1 MYRNVTAAN
10 TLRAGSF
17 DREWRWGLGAG
28 SLIVVA
34 VIWQGLA
41 LTLDSLLL
49 PTFTGTMVACVQLAR
64 DPQLWEALWVSNQ
77 AAALGFICAAVV
89 GITLGLVTG
98 RWRLAEKMIDPYLNI
113 LLAVPKAAL
122 IPVLIMATGLGLL
135 SRVLIVFSFSVVS
148 IAVNTRAGMRLVDRS
163 VLEMA
168 HAFGAS
174 EGQLW
179 RKVLLPGALPGI
191 IAGLRLGL
199 IRSVSGMITVELLLL
214 ALGVGR
220 LILTYQGSFE
230 AANLYATTL
239 FVVAEAVLLTQALNW
254 VERRASAHIGQAVVE

>member
-1 MYRNVTAAN
+1 MSVQNTVRAN
-10 TLRAGSF
+10 SDRA
-17 DREWRWGLGAG
+17 WKWGLGAA

-34 VIWQGLA
+34 TFWQGLA
-41 LTLDSLLL
+41 LLLNSLLL
-49 PTFTGTMVACVQLAR
+49 PTFTSTMAACLR
-64 DPQLWEALWVSNQ
+64 MSTDPELWKALWISNQ
-77 AAALGFICAAVV
+77 AAAIGFFCAAVL
-89 GITLGLVTG
+89 GIALGLVTG
-98 RWRLAEKMIDPYLNI
+98 RWRLAERIFDPYLNI

-135 SRVLIVFSFSVVS
+135 SRVLVVFSFSIVS
-148 IAVNTRAGMRLVDRS
+148 ITVNTRAGLRLVDRS
-163 VLEMA
+163 VVEMA
-168 HAFGAS
+168 HSFGAN
-174 EGQLW
+174 EAQLW

-220 LILTYQGSFE
+220 LILTYEGTFE
-230 AANLYATTL
+230 AAKLYSTIL

-254 VERRASAHIGQAVVE
+254 VERRAFAHIGQAVIE

>member
-1 MYRNVTAAN
+1 MTAINVVRGSSVD
-10 TLRAGSF
+10 RA
-17 DREWRWGLGAG
+17 WKLGLGAA
-28 SLIVVA
+28 SLLAVAIV
-34 VIWQGLA
+34 WQALA
-41 LTLDSLLL
+41 IVLDSLLL
-49 PTFTGTMVACVQLAR
+49 PTFTATMAACARLAG
-64 DPQLWEALWVSNQ
+64 DAELWEALWMSNQ
-77 AAALGFICAAVV
+77 AAALGFSCGAAV

-98 RWRLAEKMIDPYLNI
+98 RWRLAEQMVDPYLNI

-135 SRVLIVFSFSVVS
+135 SRVLVVFSFAVAS
-148 IAVNTRAGMRLVDRS
+148 IAINTRAGMRLVDRS
-163 VLEMA
+163 MVEMA
-168 HAFGAS
+168 HSFGAN
-174 EGQLW
+174 EAQLW

-220 LILTYQGSFE
+220 LILTYQGNFE
-230 AANLYATTL
+230 AAKLYATTL

-254 VERRASAHIGQAVVE
+254 AERRVFARIGQAVVE